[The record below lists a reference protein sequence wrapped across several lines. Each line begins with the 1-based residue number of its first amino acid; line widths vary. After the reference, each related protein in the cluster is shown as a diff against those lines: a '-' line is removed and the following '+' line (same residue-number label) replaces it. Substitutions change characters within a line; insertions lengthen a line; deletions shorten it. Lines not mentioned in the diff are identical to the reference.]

1 MQPYFY
7 SFSEFI
13 AMGKHGVF
21 VWSCWAITV
30 FACTFT
36 SVEPNTFFA
45 NNNSTS
51 AIWRIRNP
59 ALFLVLT
66 NFFIKSS
73 CFKSIS
79 RLFGFNSE
87 KSYYYEDK

>member
-30 FACTFT
+30 GMMLGFVFYSRRQRQALIKQLAIQQARQAQRTTKT
-36 SVEPNTFFA
+36 STPV
-45 NNNSTS
+45 
-51 AIWRIRNP
+51 
-59 ALFLVLT
+59 
-66 NFFIKSS
+66 IKST
-73 CFKSIS
+73 K
-79 RLFGFNSE
+79 
-87 KSYYYEDK
+87 

>member
-30 FACTFT
+30 GMMLIFILYSRRQRQALIKQL
-36 SVEPNTFFA
+36 
-45 NNNSTS
+45 
-51 AIWRIRNP
+51 AIQQARQAQRTTKNP
-59 ALFLVLT
+59 TPVT
-66 NFFIKSS
+66 KT
-73 CFKSIS
+73 
-79 RLFGFNSE
+79 RP
-87 KSYYYEDK
+87 

>member
-30 FACTFT
+30 GMMVIFILYSRRQRQALIKQLAIQQARQAQRTT
-36 SVEPNTFFA
+36 KNPKPVIK
-45 NNNSTS
+45 STS
-51 AIWRIRNP
+51 
-59 ALFLVLT
+59 
-66 NFFIKSS
+66 
-73 CFKSIS
+73 
-79 RLFGFNSE
+79 
-87 KSYYYEDK
+87 

>member
-30 FACTFT
+30 GMMLIFVIYSRRQRQTLIKQLAIQQVRQAQRTVKT
-36 SVEPNTFFA
+36 PPSA
-45 NNNSTS
+45 N
-51 AIWRIRNP
+51 IH
-59 ALFLVLT
+59 V
-66 NFFIKSS
+66 
-73 CFKSIS
+73 
-79 RLFGFNSE
+79 
-87 KSYYYEDK
+87 D